1 MLGWE
6 FPPYSTGGL
15 GTACYGLTKGLSN
28 QGVDITFVLPTLRDN
43 IQAEFVKLIGAN
55 IKIVPVDS
63 PIRGY
68 MTSEGYQKTFLR
80 STSSMYGYD
89 LFKEVYRFSKR
100 VAEIAMQEDF
110 DVIHAHD
117 WMTFQAGINA
127 KTVSNKPLVIHVH
140 ATEFDRTANNNVN
153 QIVYEVEKM
162 GMHKADSIIAVS
174 NFTKNKIT
182 THYGINPEKINV
194 VHNAVEINNY
204 SIEDDF
210 GIKKED
216 KIVLFLG
223 RITVQ
228 KGPDYFIYAAK
239 KVLEQMPNV
248 KFVITGSGDMESYI
262 INKVAEL
269 GLSKNV
275 LFTGFLR
282 GKDVDRVYRM
292 ADVYVMPSVSEPFG
306 ITPLE
311 AMANGTPVIISKQ
324 SGVSEVIK
332 NCLKVDFWDINELT
346 NKIVCVLKY
355 PSLAHTLMENASFEV
370 TGIGWNEPARKCIDV
385 YNHMLVMNNG

>member
-28 QGVDITFVLPTLRDN
+28 QGVNVTFVLPTLKDN
-43 IQAEFVKLIGAN
+43 LQAEFVKLIGAN
-55 IKIVPVDS
+55 IKVVPVDS
-63 PIRGY
+63 PIVGY
-68 MTSEGYQKTFLR
+68 MTSKGYSKTFSR
-80 STSSMYGYD
+80 SSSSMYGQD

-100 VAEIAMQEDF
+100 VAEIAKKEDF
-110 DVIHAHD
+110 DIIHAHD

-127 KTVSNKPLVIHVH
+127 KEVSNKPLVIHVH

-153 QIVYEVEKM
+153 QIVYDIERK
-162 GMHKADSIIAVS
+162 GMHMSDSIIAVS

-182 THYGINPEKINV
+182 THYGIDPSKVNV
-194 VHNAVEINNY
+194 VHNAVELRDPKSQQVKN
-204 SIEDDF
+204 D
-210 GIKKED
+210 KE

-228 KGPDYFIYAAK
+228 KGPDYFIHAAK
-239 KVLEQMPNV
+239 RVLEHMPNV
-248 KFVITGSGDMESYI
+248 KFIIAGSGDMEPYI

-275 LFTGFLR
+275 LFTGFLK
-282 GKDVDRVYRM
+282 GKEVDKAYRM

-311 AMANGTPVIISKQ
+311 AMSNNTPTIISKQ

-332 NCLKVDFWDINELT
+332 NCLVVDFWDINELT
-346 NKIVCVLKY
+346 NKIISVLKY
-355 PSLAHTLMENASFEV
+355 PPLAETLSENASFEV
-370 TGIGWNEPARKCIDV
+370 SKFNWNQPARKCNKV
-385 YNHMLVMNNG
+385 YNDALVMHNG

>member
-15 GTACYGLTKGLSN
+15 GTACYGITKGLST
-28 QGVDITFVLPTLRDN
+28 QGVDVTFVLPTLKEN
-43 IQAEFVKLIGAN
+43 VQAEFVKLIGAN
-55 IKIVPVDS
+55 IKIVPIDS
-63 PIRGY
+63 PIVGY
-68 MTSEGYQKTFLR
+68 MTSEGYHKFFSR
-80 STSSMYGYD
+80 GTSSIYGQD

-100 VAEIAMQEDF
+100 VAEIAMRENF

-117 WMTFQAGINA
+117 WMTYPAGINA
-127 KTVSNKPLVIHVH
+127 KEITKKPLVIHVH
-140 ATEFDRTANNNVN
+140 ATEFDRSANNNVN
-153 QIVYEVEKM
+153 QIVYDIEKM
-162 GMHKADSIIAVS
+162 GMHMADSIIAVS

-182 THYGINPEKINV
+182 TYYGIDQSKVNV
-194 VHNAVEINNY
+194 VHNAVEINDY
-204 SIEDDF
+204 SIEDNF

-228 KGPDYFIYAAK
+228 KGPDYFLYTAK
-239 KVLEQMPNV
+239 RILEQIPNV
-248 KFVITGSGDMESYI
+248 KFVIAGSGDMETYI
-262 INKVAEL
+262 INKAAEL
-269 GLSKNV
+269 GLSKHI

-311 AMANGTPVIISKQ
+311 AMANNTPVVISKQ

-346 NKIVCVLKY
+346 NKIVSILKY
-355 PSLAHTLMENASFEV
+355 PPLAQTLKENASFEV
-370 TGIGWNEPARKCIDV
+370 RQFNWNEPAKKCIDV
-385 YNHMLVMNNG
+385 YNQVLVSNNG

>member
-6 FPPYSTGGL
+6 FPPYATGGL

-28 QGVDITFVLPTLRDN
+28 QGVDVTFVLPTLKDN

-55 IKIVPVDS
+55 IKVVGVDS
-63 PIRGY
+63 PIVGY
-68 MTSEGYQKTFLR
+68 MTSYGYQKTFSR
-80 STSSMYGYD
+80 GSSSMYGRD

-100 VAEIAMQEDF
+100 VAEIARKEDF

-117 WMTFQAGINA
+117 WMTYQAGINA
-127 KTVSNKPLVIHVH
+127 KKVSNKPLVVHIH

-153 QIVYEVEKM
+153 QVVYDIERKGFHM
-162 GMHKADSIIAVS
+162 ADSIIAVS
-174 NFTKNKIT
+174 NYTKNKVV
-182 THYGINPEKINV
+182 THYGIDPNKVRV
-194 VHNAVEINNY
+194 VHNAVELRDCKDQ
-204 SIEDDF
+204 SRF
-210 GIKKED
+210 GINQDD
-216 KIVLFLG
+216 KVVLFLG

-239 KVLEQMPNV
+239 KVMEQLPNT
-248 KFVITGSGDMESYI
+248 KFIIAGSGDMEPYI

-282 GKDVDRVYRM
+282 GMDVHKAYQM

-311 AMANGTPVIISKQ
+311 SMANGTPVIISKQ

-332 NCLKVDFWDINELT
+332 HCLKVDFWDINELS
-346 NKIVCVLKY
+346 NKIVSVLKY
-355 PSLAHTLMENASFEV
+355 PSLAHTLRENGNFEV
-370 TGIGWNEPARKCIDV
+370 QQFSWNEPARKCIDV
-385 YNHMLVMNNG
+385 YSQAVIHYG